1 MLQTFGVM
9 GGLYAAVG
17 CFMQRIRQKQDG
29 ELLLYHYEEQF
40 VLLGTLLSNE
50 SIQIITSQ
58 DYWSGWALNT

>member
-58 DYWSGWALNT
+58 DYWSGWALST